1 MNSDR
6 IMYAL
11 LVFYAAI
18 LLAALWERNYW
29 RALYF
34 LGAIVISIAVLG
46 MTDKVP
52 TAPDRAE
59 RACGAPGRNE

>member
-1 MNSDR
+1 MSTN

-11 LVFYAAI
+11 LAFYALI
-18 LLAALWERNYW
+18 LVAALLERNWW

-46 MTDKVP
+46 MT
-52 TAPDRAE
+52 E
-59 RACGAPGRNE
+59 R